1 MIRMESVSVYSET
14 RNEYMKQ
21 LCTWLVPSLV
31 QFYRQQYDVLAQTN
45 GKKTMMAFQTYC
57 AEVPRWNQDIID
69 EHVNKILDGCRCD
82 YVEELVTAVFIAH
95 TKMLTA
101 VRMNNKQ
108 KKLQITLPKL
118 DHFLHRVFVECARAL
133 WKAPFLLSTDLSTI
147 ERQKNVL
154 TLETLFSE
162 SMSSAVRSLLPV
174 KSILREYLDE
184 EEDESKTEVKTD
196 LKESEPVAAPTVEE
210 TSVDESN
217 EETKEEIVSAVDQVH
232 STETTETDTAESIN
246 TAETAETA
254 ETTEAT
260 DTTTAVK
267 PKAKAPK
274 QSLRLEKMDTPPGA
288 PTPVGSDHTVALPPT
303 TKGIQVAK
311 DPDTETHTMQIETEP
326 TVHFTPYDTVYDEN
340 TATVSEIRYAPKLSV
355 EEKPPSMWG
364 MEPDEDLGPT
374 LMISNSESDIGGDDI
389 QDLDAPAV
397 VAAVASAEEED
408 IDAPLSTTSDFV
420 ELV

>member
-1 MIRMESVSVYSET
+1 MESVSVYSET

-133 WKAPFLLSTDLSTI
+133 WKAPFLLSTELTTI

-154 TLETLFSE
+154 TLEALFSE

-184 EEDESKTEVKTD
+184 EEEESKTEVKTEIRTEV
-196 LKESEPVAAPTVEE
+196 KESEPVAAPIVEE
-210 TSVDESN
+210 ISVNESS
-217 EETKEEIVSAVDQVH
+217 EEAKEEVASTAEQVEP
-232 STETTETDTAESIN
+232 TETTD
-246 TAETAETA
+246 
-254 ETTEAT
+254 AT
-260 DTTTAVK
+260 PAPK
-267 PKAKAPK
+267 SKAKAPK

-288 PTPVGSDHTVALPPT
+288 PTPVGSDHTVTLPPT

-326 TVHFTPYDTVYDEN
+326 TVHFTPYDTVFDEN

-355 EEKPPSMWG
+355 EEKPPSTWG

-374 LMISNSESDIGGDDI
+374 LVISNSESDIGGDDI
-389 QDLDAPAV
+389 QDLDAPA
-397 VAAVASAEEED
+397 AVAPAEEED

>member
-1 MIRMESVSVYSET
+1 MESVSAYSET

-133 WKAPFLLSTDLSTI
+133 WKAPFLLSTELTTI

-154 TLETLFSE
+154 TLEALFSE
-162 SMSSAVRSLLPV
+162 SMSNAVRSLLPV

-184 EEDESKTEVKTD
+184 EEDEGKTEVKAEV
-196 LKESEPVAAPTVEE
+196 KESEPVAAPTVDE
-210 TSVDESN
+210 TSVDEST
-217 EETKEEIVSAVDQVH
+217 EETKEEVAFA
-232 STETTETDTAESIN
+232 AEPVES
-246 TAETAETA
+246 A
-254 ETTEAT
+254 ETT
-260 DTTTAVK
+260 DTTEQAPK
-267 PKAKAPK
+267 PKTKPPK

-288 PTPVGSDHTVALPPT
+288 PTPVGSDHTVALPPK

-311 DPDTETHTMQIETEP
+311 EPDTETQTMQIETEP
-326 TVHFTPYDTVYDEN
+326 TVHFTPYDTVFDEN
-340 TATVSEIRYAPKLSV
+340 TANVSEIRYAPKLSV
-355 EEKPPSMWG
+355 EEKPPSTWG
-364 MEPDEDLGPT
+364 IEPDEDLGPT
-374 LMISNSESDIGGDDI
+374 LVISNGESDIGGDDI

-397 VAAVASAEEED
+397 TAVVAPAEEED

>member
-1 MIRMESVSVYSET
+1 MESVSVYSET

-154 TLETLFSE
+154 TLEALFSE
-162 SMSSAVRSLLPV
+162 SMSNAVRSLLPV

-184 EEDESKTEVKTD
+184 EEDEGKTD
-196 LKESEPVAAPTVEE
+196 LKESEQTTVPHGKE
-210 TSVDESN
+210 TSVNESS
-217 EETKEEIVSAVDQVH
+217 EETKEELASAVEEEKPAEVAEAVEVAEGADI
-232 STETTETDTAESIN
+232 TEAIDAT
-246 TAETAETA
+246 ETA
-254 ETTEAT
+254 ETTA
-260 DTTTAVK
+260 APK

-288 PTPVGSDHTVALPPT
+288 PTPVGSDHTVPFPT
-303 TKGIQVAK
+303 AVKGIQVAK
-311 DPDTETHTMQIETEP
+311 EPDTETHTMQIETEP

-355 EEKPPSMWG
+355 EEKPPSTWG

-374 LMISNSESDIGGDDI
+374 LVISNTESDIGGDDI
-389 QDLDAPAV
+389 QDLDGPAV
-397 VAAVASAEEED
+397 VAAPAEEED

>member
-1 MIRMESVSVYSET
+1 MIRMESVSAYSET

-57 AEVPRWNQDIID
+57 SEVPRWNQDIID

-154 TLETLFSE
+154 TLEALFSE

-184 EEDESKTEVKTD
+184 EEDESKTEVKTEV
-196 LKESEPVAAPTVEE
+196 KESEPVAPLVEE
-210 TSVDESN
+210 TSVNESN
-217 EETKEEIVSAVDQVH
+217 QETKEEAAPTVELVQA
-232 STETTETDTAESIN
+232 TETT
-246 TAETAETA
+246 ETAETA
-254 ETTEAT
+254 EAAEAAEAAETTEQAP
-260 DTTTAVK
+260 K
-267 PKAKAPK
+267 PKTKAPK

-326 TVHFTPYDTVYDEN
+326 TVHFTPYDTVFDEN

-355 EEKPPSMWG
+355 EEKPPSTWG

-374 LMISNSESDIGGDDI
+374 LVISNTESDIGGDDI

-397 VAAVASAEEED
+397 VAAPAKEED

>member
-1 MIRMESVSVYSET
+1 MESVSVYSET

-31 QFYRQQYDVLAQTN
+31 QFYRTQYDVLAQTN

-133 WKAPFLLSTDLSTI
+133 WKAPFLLSTDLTTI

-154 TLETLFSE
+154 TLEALFSE
-162 SMSSAVRSLLPV
+162 SMGSAVRSLLPV

-184 EEDESKTEVKTD
+184 EEEEGKTEVKATEI
-196 LKESEPVAAPTVEE
+196 KESEPVAAPTVEE
-210 TSVDESN
+210 TSVSESN
-217 EETKEEIVSAVDQVH
+217 EETKEEVAPVV
-232 STETTETDTAESIN
+232 EP
-246 TAETAETA
+246 AETAES
-254 ETTEAT
+254 
-260 DTTTAVK
+260 VPK
-267 PKAKAPK
+267 PKTKAPK

-288 PTPVGSDHTVALPPT
+288 PTPVGSDHTVELPPT

-311 DPDTETHTMQIETEP
+311 EPDTETHTMQIETEP
-326 TVHFTPYDTVYDEN
+326 TVHFTPYDTVFDEN

-355 EEKPPSMWG
+355 EEKPPSTWG

-374 LMISNSESDIGGDDI
+374 LMISSTESDIGSDDI
-389 QDLDAPAV
+389 QDLDAPTTPAV
-397 VAAVASAEEED
+397 VETAAVEED

>member
-1 MIRMESVSVYSET
+1 MESVSMYSET

-31 QFYRQQYDVLAQTN
+31 QFYRTQYDVLALTN

-57 AEVPRWNQDIID
+57 SEVPRWNQDVID

-133 WKAPFLLSTDLSTI
+133 WKAPFLLSTDMTTI

-154 TLETLFSE
+154 TLEALFSE
-162 SMSSAVRSLLPV
+162 SMSNAVRSLLPV
-174 KSILREYLDE
+174 KSILREYLEE
-184 EEDESKTEVKTD
+184 EEDEGKAEVKADVKAET
-196 LKESEPVAAPTVEE
+196 KEAAPTKDVVED
-210 TSVDESN
+210 SVDESK
-217 EETKEEIVSAVDQVH
+217 EETEAAATKTELDLTEVPDIPEPAKEAQ
-232 STETTETDTAESIN
+232 
-246 TAETAETA
+246 
-254 ETTEAT
+254 EAPEP
-260 DTTTAVK
+260 K
-267 PKAKAPK
+267 PKKAPK

-288 PTPVGSDHTVALPPT
+288 PTPVGSDHTVTLPSVNT
-303 TKGIQVAK
+303 GVQVAK
-311 DPDTETHTMQIETEP
+311 EPESLLAGSLLTSSTSEAPTMQIETEP
-326 TVHFTPYDTVYDEN
+326 TVHFTPYDTVFDEN
-340 TATVSEIRYAPKLSV
+340 TATVSEIRYTPKLSV
-355 EEKPPSMWG
+355 EEKPPSTWG
-364 MEPDEDLGPT
+364 LEPDEDLGPT
-374 LMISNSESDIGGDDI
+374 LMISSTESDIGSDEI

-397 VAAVASAEEED
+397 EAPVVKLPAVEED
-408 IDAPLSTTSDFV
+408 IDAPLSTTNDFV

>member
-1 MIRMESVSVYSET
+1 MESVSVYSET

-31 QFYRQQYDVLAQTN
+31 QFYRHQYDILAQTN

-57 AEVPRWNQDIID
+57 SEVPRWNQDVID

-118 DHFLHRVFVECARAL
+118 DHFLHRVFIECARAL
-133 WKAPFLLSTDLSTI
+133 WKAPFLLSTELTTI
-147 ERQKNVL
+147 ERQKNIL
-154 TLETLFSE
+154 TLEALFSE

-184 EEDESKTEVKTD
+184 EEDEGKAEVKV
-196 LKESEPVAAPTVEE
+196 SEPASAKGAVEE
-210 TSVDESN
+210 DSI
-217 EETKEEIVSAVDQVH
+217 EETKEETKEEVTSIVEHMKS
-232 STETTETDTAESIN
+232 
-246 TAETAETA
+246 AETADIAEIA
-254 ETTEAT
+254 ETEERA
-260 DTTTAVK
+260 DTA
-267 PKAKAPK
+267 PKSKIKAPK

-288 PTPVGSDHTVALPPT
+288 PTPVGSDHIVTLPPT
-303 TKGIQVAK
+303 STGIQVDK
-311 DPDTETHTMQIETEP
+311 EPDTETLTMQIETEP
-326 TVHFTPYDTVYDEN
+326 TVHFTPYDTVFDEN
-340 TATVSEIRYAPKLSV
+340 TASVSEIRYAPKLSV
-355 EEKPPSMWG
+355 EEKPPSTWG
-364 MEPDEDLGPT
+364 MEPEDDLGPT
-374 LMISNSESDIGGDDI
+374 LVISNGESDIGGDDI
-389 QDLDAPAV
+389 QDLDAPA
-397 VAAVASAEEED
+397 AAAPTSLESTVEED